1 MTVKDIIRIFG
12 YVVLDKPKDVS
23 LGCVIFVTDKEETY
37 TLIVDKILNNDKIIC
52 KLYGGINN
60 GSLF

>member
-12 YVVLDKPKDVS
+12 YVVLDKPEDVS
-23 LGCVIFVTDKEETY
+23 LGSIIFVTDKEETY
-37 TLIVDKILNNDKIIC
+37 TLIVDKILNNYKIIC
-52 KLYGGINN
+52 KLYGGIND

>member
-12 YVVLDKPKDVS
+12 YVVLDKPEHVS
-23 LGCVIFVTDKEETY
+23 LGSVIFVTDKEETY

>member
-12 YVVLDKPKDVS
+12 YVVLDKPEYVS
-23 LGCVIFVTDKEETY
+23 LGSVIFVTDKEETY